1 MGDGELARNCL
12 TRGRTVDLKGTGTM
26 TTKKYP
32 PTRDRRD
39 IGRVVFPIEK
49 MAAARELSSC
59 CVGVEAALETDTGL
73 SGVMRQLRDDRD
85 KSGS

>member
-1 MGDGELARNCL
+1 
-12 TRGRTVDLKGTGTM
+12 M

-32 PTRDRRD
+32 TTRDRRD
-39 IGRVVFPIEK
+39 IGQVVFPIEK

-73 SGVMRQLRDDRD
+73 SGVMRQLHDNRE
-85 KSGS
+85 KNGS